1 MRRLFALVATVIL
14 VDTMFLAAIVP
25 LLPEY
30 VDELG
35 ISKSAAGILSAA
47 YAAGTLLASLPAGWL
62 DGADR
67 GPRRRC
73 SSASACSAP
82 RASPSPSATTILVL
96 DLARFAQGI
105 GGACAWTAGLAWLIS
120 AAPDERRGELIGS
133 ALAAAIAGLLLGPV
147 LGSIATV
154 TGPEL
159 VFSAVGVIAAGLAA
173 WALTVP
179 AAPPATAPPMRQVFA
194 AILSA
199 PVLVAFWLVAL
210 PSVLSGALDVL
221 APLRLDELGASGIAV
236 GAVFL
241 IAAAVEAV
249 VSPAIGRLSD
259 RRGRMRP
266 IRAGLAASCVA
277 ALLIPL
283 PASIVVLAIG
293 IVVVVLAMS
302 LIWTPAMALLSERAE
317 AAGVDIAFGTAL
329 VSLAWAGGQV
339 LGGSAMTGIADVTSD
354 GVAYAAIAG
363 RARAHA
369 WRRWHAKGFA
379 PPGEDAPSRV
389 GGRHGSGAT
398 RTGAGAGDRRH
409 AIPRASR
416 RSPARSPR
424 SCCCCSSSA
433 TSSAAAST
441 RSSAR
446 SEPRPAARSGPP
458 SCSPW

>member
-62 DGADR
+62 TARIGVRATMLI
-67 GPRRRC
+67 GLGLLGI
-73 SSASACSAP
+73 SSVAFAFGNE
-82 RASPSPSATTILVL
+82 ILVL

-120 AAPDERRGELIGS
+120 AAPNERRGELIGS

-154 TGPEL
+154 TDPEL

-354 GVAYAAIAG
+354 GVAYAAIGAALALTLAAV
-363 RARAHA
+363 ARE
-369 WRRWHAKGFA
+369 RL
-379 PPGEDAPSRV
+379 
-389 GGRHGSGAT
+389 
-398 RTGAGAGDRRH
+398 
-409 AIPRASR
+409 
-416 RSPARSPR
+416 
-424 SCCCCSSSA
+424 
-433 TSSAAAST
+433 
-441 RSSAR
+441 
-446 SEPRPAARSGPP
+446 RPAG
-458 SCSPW
+458 